1 MLIQGS
7 MQQSAPDVKEL
18 TQLSVPHTR
27 LSAHSSSP
35 SQSPSN
41 IPQGWELEQHDH
53 VSPVQSHPVKL
64 SKSKNRNVFVFAKNC
79 YESQNIS
86 NFNVNA
92 QLNIFFVCLKFSVL
106 FDLISVRTKF

>member
-53 VSPVQSHPVKL
+53 VSPLQSHPVKL
-64 SKSKNRNVFVFAKNC
+64 PKIN
-79 YESQNIS
+79 EW
-86 NFNVNA
+86 
-92 QLNIFFVCLKFSVL
+92 
-106 FDLISVRTKF
+106 